1 MKQQLKNVHAT
12 NLEELKEEITKL
24 WVLRMDNCDY
34 LKKLVESM
42 PQRLQEVTDRDG
54 NVTHY

>member
-1 MKQQLKNVHAT
+1 MKNVHAT

-42 PQRLQEVTDRDG
+42 PQRLQEVIERDG